1 MEEMNL
7 ETLGA
12 VTHTHTH
19 THTQVTLVEI
29 NRNALRELG
38 KFSLKYKN
46 KRIATL

>member
-1 MEEMNL
+1 MKEMNH

-12 VTHTHTH
+12 VTHTH